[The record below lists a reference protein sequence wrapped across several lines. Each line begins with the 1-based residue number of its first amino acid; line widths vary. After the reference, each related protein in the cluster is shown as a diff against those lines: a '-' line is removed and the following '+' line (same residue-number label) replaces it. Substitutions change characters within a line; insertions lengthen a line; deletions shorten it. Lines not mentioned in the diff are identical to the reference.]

1 MSSERSCKLPNSGRG
16 EPVSGG
22 DAKNLGG
29 FSGKCFSAPLT
40 SSVERRCAPLN
51 GELLRRSVSRRIM
64 KEDIFDK
71 ISPNEALEIL
81 RQITKTDKKLKKKII
96 ELAEDLSR
104 DVDVDEI
111 CENVFYAL
119 DGIDVHELWDRA
131 GPKTDRYNSPEDMS
145 VEMFEEALEPFVQEM
160 RRLFNLKMHQEAR
173 LYCMGI
179 LKGIYQY
186 KEESGSEF
194 KDWASDVPGESFGYI
209 LREWGK
215 NNNNK
220 DKKEMKDFL
229 NNECPV
235 WSEWANKQ
243 I

>member
-1 MSSERSCKLPNSGRG
+1 
-16 EPVSGG
+16 
-22 DAKNLGG
+22 
-29 FSGKCFSAPLT
+29 
-40 SSVERRCAPLN
+40 
-51 GELLRRSVSRRIM
+51 M
-64 KEDIFDK
+64 KDDIINK

-81 RQITKTDKKLKKKII
+81 KQMSKTDKDLRKKITK
-96 ELAEDLSR
+96 LAEDLFS

-111 CENVFYAL
+111 CKAVFDAV

-131 GPKTDRYNSPEDMS
+131 GPKTDGYTSPEDMS
-145 VEMFEEALEPFVQEM
+145 VEMFEEAIEPFVQEM
-160 RRLFNLKMHQEAR
+160 QRLLDFKMHQEAK

-186 KEESGSEF
+186 EEDSGSEF

-215 NNNNK
+215 SGNSKN
-220 DKKEMKDFL
+220 KKEMKNFIKK
-229 NNECPV
+229 ECPV
-235 WSEWANKQ
+235 WSEWAINQ